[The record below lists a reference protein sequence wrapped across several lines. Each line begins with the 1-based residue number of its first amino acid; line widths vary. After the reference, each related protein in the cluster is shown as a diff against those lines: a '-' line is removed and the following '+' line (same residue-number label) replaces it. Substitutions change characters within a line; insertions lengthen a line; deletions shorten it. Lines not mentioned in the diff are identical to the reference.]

1 MGFQV
6 EWDAEK
12 AEQNLRKHGISFEEA
27 LTVLADP
34 LSLTLPDPDHSAEE
48 QRMLVLGRSTADR
61 MLIVSI
67 TERGEGVRLISARA
81 MTPRERRSYERNLE
95 P

>member
-34 LSLTLPDPDHSAEE
+34 LSFTLPDPGHSAEE

-61 MLIVSI
+61 MLILSI
-67 TERGEGVRLISARA
+67 TERGESVRLISARA